1 MNIFWVLALAITSIG
16 GLFLAFFFIAS
27 IIPKGTKI
35 APKIGLIIFKVWI
48 PILACSGIF
57 ILLLVQDIGAVRH
70 NQRLYQNAKGGEGDD
85 NLFFHAAELFRVE
98 RNVYILILGLTVL
111 IGVLLISWQAH
122 SWSIRNSALQAKIQH
137 AQ

>member
-85 NLFFHAAELFRVE
+85 NLFFFAAELFKVE
-98 RNVYILILGLTVL
+98 RNVYILILGLVVL
-111 IGVLLISWQAH
+111 IGVILISWQAH
-122 SWSIRNSALQAKIQH
+122 SWAVRNTALQEKIKH